1 MMSAALMS
9 AMSFLCAG
17 MSVIAGRV
25 TDASGQPIAGSRVF
39 MEPGIGG
46 VLREAIP
53 TADGTFRF
61 DNVPAEGV
69 GVFAIAPGHGFGGTH
84 LNVTVADEILNVSIA
99 LRQADSITGR
109 ITNHKGAALA
119 GARITR
125 IAVLDDSKVGI
136 PLAKL
141 TAFGYEEPVTNDRG
155 QFTIPNLPRGAKVAI
170 KAGHPQYAQEA
181 ISEVSVGE
189 SNLRITMDP
198 GVLVNGNALSRDGKS
213 PVTGASIL
221 FRSTQPP
228 HDTVITTTDYQGAF
242 MVRLKPGEYLYQAAG
257 IGRLSPGW
265 ERLEVTAAREVPPLR
280 LTVAATGVVHGV
292 VRGAVSGAPIQ
303 GARLEIE
310 SNGSK
315 AALLRTGPSGAFRA
329 TIAEGESLIR
339 LESPPGYL
347 PPTDPATRFHVA
359 GGAEMELPGMWLRP
373 IPTFMLHVLD
383 EDGDTPRP
391 GAVITLLRPRQFGW
405 RVADAMGLV
414 EIRVANLPE
423 DRRIIGIVEDPRE
436 PLGALFALH
445 LDDVQGARVQLL
457 RLASVRGRVVN
468 ARGRGLEGLL
478 VGGIFPGELIDH
490 DLLLWQRLTG
500 KDGHFSWESIVP
512 GTPQRCVAIASDN
525 TSTESMIL
533 NPAPGEA
540 QDVGN
545 VVLRDGKS
553 ASSLVGKP
561 LRWRDLPQL
570 GGPSVDRRASENRPA
585 MVVYCDEEQAE
596 IVLEGLGVI
605 SDILGN
611 PNLQIVLVVNGRFA
625 PRETPIPVFNGV
637 PPNAATTFLLD
648 ASGRA
653 VLETIGLPPLTALR
667 KLQSET
673 MP

>member
-1 MMSAALMS
+1 MS
-9 AMSFLCAG
+9 
-17 MSVIAGRV
+17 
-25 TDASGQPIAGSRVF
+25 
-39 MEPGIGG
+39 
-46 VLREAIP
+46 
-53 TADGTFRF
+53 
-61 DNVPAEGV
+61 
-69 GVFAIAPGHGFGGTH
+69 
-84 LNVTVADEILNVSIA
+84 
-99 LRQADSITGR
+99 
-109 ITNHKGAALA
+109 
-119 GARITR
+119 
-125 IAVLDDSKVGI
+125 
-136 PLAKL
+136 
-141 TAFGYEEPVTNDRG
+141 NDRG
-155 QFTIPNLPRGAKVAI
+155 QFNIPNLPRGAKVAI

-198 GVLVNGNALSRDGKS
+198 GVFVNGNALSRDGKT

-228 HDTVITTTDYQGAF
+228 HDTVIATTDYQGAF

-265 ERLEVTAAREVPPLR
+265 ERLDITAAREVPPLR

-292 VRGAVSGAPIQ
+292 VRDAVSGAPIQ

-315 AALLRTGPSGAFRA
+315 AALLRTGPTGAFRA

-339 LESPPGYL
+339 LESAPGYL

-373 IPTFMLHVLD
+373 IPTYMLYVLD

-423 DRRIIGIVEDPRE
+423 DRRIIGMVEDPRE

-457 RLASVRGRVVN
+457 RLGSVRGRVVN

-490 DLLLWQRLTG
+490 DLLLWQRLTE
-500 KDGHFSWESIVP
+500 KDGHFSWDAIVP
-512 GTPQRCVAIASDN
+512 GAPQRCVAIASDN

-553 ASSLVGKP
+553 ASSLAGKP
-561 LRWRDLPQL
+561 LRWRDLPQV
-570 GGPSVDRRASENRPA
+570 GGPPVDRRASENRPA

-596 IVLEGLGVI
+596 IVLEGLGVM

-611 PNLQIVLVVNGRFA
+611 PNLQIALVINGHFA
-625 PRETPIPVFNGV
+625 PQETPIPVFNGV

-653 VLETIGLPPLTALR
+653 VLETIGLPPLIALR
-667 KLQSET
+667 KLHSET